1 MTSLGHV
8 NQSVMSGL
16 SQGLVSSIYSLL
28 WYLRR
33 AWPLTAVY
41 GAPLGEPTSG
51 TCKAVL
57 RVLALLKTSQPNIE
71 ELINLL
77 QSLPKGENWL
87 SVVDR
92 DTGFDVLQTAIIH
105 RHEAVVQ
112 HLVTC
117 LGCDLD
123 LYWCS
128 PPVHLAAYIGDAKL
142 LELLLHA
149 GAKSMKQRGMCYPEP
164 HLPIR
169 LEAGI
174 LGYLGFQQRP
184 VYLCHSHRLT
194 PVQCALQKDNLDCV
208 KVLLKHHE
216 SLDPPDS
223 SPNQKPPLGVSAL
236 SLLLFACR
244 EGAPSCI
251 QYLVERYPDCI
262 NSYMDGDTPL
272 LAAVPWGE
280 QCVHILLENGADA
293 HLRSEGIQETALHR
307 LYRQNI
313 DGLFT
318 IYDTTKYLLTTGLEQ
333 EINAYTHLGET
344 PLHMLVSHVSYTGG
358 NYVDPQRRI
367 PRTQLQDDYQKQ
379 VVAAVRLLL
388 EFNADPNLLNS
399 PGLTCLSRLLH
410 IGLKAV
416 NPEDPCPC
424 VSSAQPNMFIRDY
437 RHDYGVLAEV
447 IHILLDFGSKPNFT
461 CTAGHTP
468 LILLLQLLLYDRLS
482 NVCIQHQAV
491 LRCFATL
498 LESGAQPNFTDSKGK
513 ASAYT
518 LVSAICRRCLES
530 QNLDSPSEGATDGA
544 GELSQQMLRGK
555 FASVVNDVLAILLK
569 HGLNPNLVSAKVAQ
583 HLWGG
588 HGNGLIEL
596 VRLAGLASNNHE
608 FEYIGLWLQTM
619 MQWGANPDLEPYPSE
634 PIICHCQSSIFLKK
648 LGTQP
653 ICHYVHEIKD
663 KERLLHEPAVQR
675 ILLLFYSSMSHSELQ
690 ASLAA
695 ARSSLHLQPSALRTG
710 LSHTSLTALC
720 DGSVDVLTLINAMG
734 ESPRSLKELARV
746 AIYVALDRKL
756 AVKTQHLPLPLV
768 VKNYLLEPIF

>member
-1 MTSLGHV
+1 
-8 NQSVMSGL
+8 MSGL
-16 SQGLVSSIYSLL
+16 TSELVSYIYSVF

-33 AWPLTAVY
+33 AWPLTVVY
-41 GAPLGEPTSG
+41 GAPLTEPVTS
-51 TCKAVL
+51 TQRIVVKL
-57 RVLALLKTSQPNIE
+57 LALLKTSQARTESINE
-71 ELINLL
+71 EMLNLL
-77 QSLPKGENWL
+77 QCLPKGENWL
-87 SVVDR
+87 SVVDS
-92 DTGFDVLQTAIIH
+92 DTGFDILQTAIIH
-105 RHEAVVQ
+105 RQEKITR
-112 HLVTC
+112 HLITI
-117 LGCDLD
+117 LGCDVD
-123 LYWCS
+123 IYRCS
-128 PPVHLAAYIGDAKL
+128 PPVHLAAYIGDAIL
-142 LELLLHA
+142 LELLLHL
-149 GAKSMKQRGMCYPEP
+149 GAKSNKRCGMCYPEP
-164 HLPIR
+164 HVPIR
-169 LEAGI
+169 LEYGL

-184 VYLCHSHRLT
+184 VYLCDSHRLT

-208 KVLLKHHE
+208 KVLLKHYE
-216 SLDPPDS
+216 SMNPSNSGSNLRR
-223 SPNQKPPLGVSAL
+223 PLGVSAL
-236 SLLLFACR
+236 SLLIFACQ
-244 EGAPSCI
+244 EGAPCCI
-251 QYLVERYPDCI
+251 QYLVSCYPDCI
-262 NSYMDGDTPL
+262 NSYMNGDTPL

-367 PRTQLQDDYQKQ
+367 PRAQLQEDYQKQ

-424 VSSAQPNMFIRDY
+424 VSSAQPNMYI
-437 RHDYGVLAEV
+437 HDYLHDYSILAEV
-447 IHILLDFGSKPNFT
+447 IHILLEFGSKPNFT

-468 LILLLQLLLYDRLS
+468 LILMLQLLLYDSLA
-482 NVCIQHQAV
+482 NVCSQHQAV
-491 LRCFATL
+491 LRCFTVL
-498 LESGAQPNFTDSKGK
+498 LESGAQPNFTDSTGK

-530 QNLDSPSEGATDGA
+530 QYPDDSNDSNAEDTSIPSQEK
-544 GELSQQMLRGK
+544 LRGQ
-555 FASVVNDVLAILLK
+555 FASVVNNILATMLK
-569 HGLNPNLVSAKVAQ
+569 HGLHPNLVSTKVAQ

-588 HGNGLIEL
+588 HGNGLIEF
-596 VRLAGLASNNHE
+596 VRLAGMASTNQE

-619 MQWGANPDLEPYPSE
+619 LQWGADPDLEPYPSE

-663 KERLLHEPAVQR
+663 KERLLYEPAVQR
-675 ILLLFYSSMSHSELQ
+675 ILLLFYSSMSHVELH

-695 ARSSLHLQPSALRTG
+695 ARSSLHLQPSYHKAG
-710 LSHTSLTALC
+710 QSHTSLAAIC

-734 ESPRSLKELARV
+734 DNPRSLKELARV
-746 AIYVALDRKL
+746 TIYVALQRKL
-756 AVKTQHLPLPLV
+756 AVRTQHLPLPLV
-768 VKNYLLEPIF
+768 VKKYLLEPIF